1 MGWRVA
7 AASIEG
13 TMVTEHFGRSKS
25 FYIVDIQPDGSF
37 VIPERRVV
45 DPLCNDGHHSGS
57 AFEGTIQILRDCV
70 AVLVAKIGP
79 GARKQLELAGISV
92 FEQPVKIEDAAIK
105 LSAYY
110 SRINQPEN
118 ISVNA

>member
-7 AASIEG
+7 AASVEG
-13 TMVTEHFGRSKS
+13 SMVTEHFGRSKS

-37 VIPERRVV
+37 TIPERRVV

-57 AFEGTIQILRDCV
+57 AFEDAIQTLRDCI

-79 GARKQLELAGISV
+79 GARKQLELAGITV
-92 FEQPVKIEDAAIK
+92 FEQPVKIEDAAKK
-105 LSAYY
+105 LAVYY
-110 SRINQPEN
+110 SRNNQPEN
-118 ISVNA
+118 ISAKA